1 MEEPEDQSSRTMGG
15 ALEGPER
22 PALANAFDLDVRE
35 QLLAMAEKVTNVG
48 TFAWDLE
55 NDVIHWSEQ
64 LYVILGYDRSVKP
77 SSEAFFARIH
87 EDDAAWVR
95 EVSRRAVAAI
105 EAEPVDFRVLRPD
118 GSIRHIHMIS
128 QVASGASGRALRFVG
143 ALLDMTDRVEAEA
156 NLWRREQ
163 AFRRAQQIAKVGTF
177 EWYPETGEA
186 EWSEQIYRMCGVP
199 FEVKGTPELYFSM
212 VHPDDRDRITGIAA
226 AVSLGDPIG
235 PWEYRIVRTDGEIVD
250 VFGEATPIFDHH
262 GKPTGYV
269 GTALDVTMRKR
280 YEAQLLQA
288 QKMEALGRLAGG
300 IAHDFNNLLTV
311 IGAHAASM
319 KRRIS
324 DPSLDEISRAVERAS
339 DLTHRLLAF
348 GRQAVL
354 ETRAVDPVRVVRESL
369 GMIGRVV
376 GDAISI
382 ELSTEGC
389 TGKITAE
396 PSQLDQVLL
405 NLVINARDAIEGDGR
420 IRVRLRDVRL
430 DAPIFDVQPTVA
442 PGDYVMLE
450 VEDDGAGMP
459 EAVKHRAIEP
469 FFSTKGQGG
478 TGLGLAM
485 VYGIVSQYGGGL
497 LIDSKP
503 GEGTVVRLYFPR
515 AQEVSSSAE
524 PEPSQDAPPRAVDED
539 QKLVLVVDDEASVR
553 RILGAVLEDAGY
565 RVHLAAGGEE
575 ALAFYDATVDEVAA
589 VVTDVMMPGMTGVD
603 LVRALRERRPSLPAL
618 YLSGYAQVHGL
629 DEADPTL
636 RGSFLKKPFTA
647 EELVARVEELFTTR
661 TE

>member
-22 PALANAFDLDVRE
+22 PALANAFALDVRE

-199 FEVKGTPELYFSM
+199 FDVKVTPELYFSM
-212 VHPDDRDRITGIAA
+212 VHPDDRVRITGIAA
-226 AVSLGDPIG
+226 AVSLGEPIG

-319 KRRIS
+319 KRRI
-324 DPSLDEISRAVERAS
+324 
-339 DLTHRLLAF
+339 
-348 GRQAVL
+348 
-354 ETRAVDPVRVVRESL
+354 
-369 GMIGRVV
+369 
-376 GDAISI
+376 
-382 ELSTEGC
+382 
-389 TGKITAE
+389 
-396 PSQLDQVLL
+396 
-405 NLVINARDAIEGDGR
+405 
-420 IRVRLRDVRL
+420 
-430 DAPIFDVQPTVA
+430 
-442 PGDYVMLE
+442 
-450 VEDDGAGMP
+450 
-459 EAVKHRAIEP
+459 
-469 FFSTKGQGG
+469 
-478 TGLGLAM
+478 
-485 VYGIVSQYGGGL
+485 
-497 LIDSKP
+497 
-503 GEGTVVRLYFPR
+503 
-515 AQEVSSSAE
+515 
-524 PEPSQDAPPRAVDED
+524 
-539 QKLVLVVDDEASVR
+539 
-553 RILGAVLEDAGY
+553 
-565 RVHLAAGGEE
+565 
-575 ALAFYDATVDEVAA
+575 
-589 VVTDVMMPGMTGVD
+589 
-603 LVRALRERRPSLPAL
+603 
-618 YLSGYAQVHGL
+618 
-629 DEADPTL
+629 
-636 RGSFLKKPFTA
+636 
-647 EELVARVEELFTTR
+647 
-661 TE
+661 